1 MQGTMGSIVDRM
13 IRAARLD
20 PSLYEE
26 VEADTTATGQAAIV
40 VVASSLAAGVGSM
53 LGVGVGGLLLATTS
67 ALLGWVVWAVL
78 IYVVGVKVLPE
89 PATKSDIG
97 EMLRVLG
104 FASAPGIIRVLGV
117 VHALSGITMLIA
129 SVWMIAAMVIAVRQA
144 LDYRSTG
151 RAVAVCLIG
160 FAVQLIVA
168 MILLAPMVAA
178 S

>member
-20 PSLYEE
+20 ASLYEE

-104 FASAPGIIRVLGV
+104 FASAPGIIRVLGI

>member
-1 MQGTMGSIVDRM
+1 MGSIVDRM

-20 PSLYEE
+20 ASLYEE
-26 VEADTTATGQAAIV
+26 VEADTTAMGQAAV
-40 VVASSLAAGVGSM
+40 VVVVSSLAAGVGSM
-53 LGVGVGGLLLATTS
+53 FGMGLGGLVLATAS

-78 IYVVGVKVLPE
+78 IYVVGVKILPE
-89 PATKSDIG
+89 PTTKSDVG

-104 FASAPGIIRVLGV
+104 FASTPGILRVLGV
-117 VHALSGITMLIA
+117 VHALSGITTLIA

-144 LDYRSTG
+144 LDYNSTG

-160 FAVQLIVA
+160 FAVQLLIA

>member
-20 PSLYEE
+20 ASLYEE

>member
-1 MQGTMGSIVDRM
+1 MGSIVERM

-26 VEADTTATGQAAIV
+26 VESDSTATGQAALV
-40 VVASSLAAGVGSM
+40 VVVSSLAAGFGSF
-53 LGVGVGGLLLATTS
+53 GVGLGGLLLATTS

-78 IYVVGVKVLPE
+78 IYVVGVKLLPE

-104 FASAPGIIRVLGV
+104 FASAPGIIRALGV
-117 VHALSGITMLIA
+117 VHALSGITMLVS
-129 SVWMIAAMVIAVRQA
+129 SVWMIAAMVVAVRQA
-144 LDYRSTG
+144 LDYQSTA
-151 RAVAVCLIG
+151 RAVAVCLLG
-160 FAVQLIVA
+160 FAVQFIVA

>member
-1 MQGTMGSIVDRM
+1 MGSIVERV

-26 VEADTTATGQAAIV
+26 VESDSTATGQAALV
-40 VVASSLAAGVGSM
+40 VVVSSLAAGFGSF
-53 LGVGVGGLLLATTS
+53 GVGLGGLLLATTS

-78 IYVVGVKVLPE
+78 IYVVGVKLLPE

-104 FASAPGIIRVLGV
+104 FASAPGIIRALGV
-117 VHALSGITMLIA
+117 VHALSGITMLVS
-129 SVWMIAAMVIAVRQA
+129 SVWMIAAMVVAVRQA
-144 LDYRSTG
+144 LDYQSTA
-151 RAVAVCLIG
+151 RAVAVCLLG
-160 FAVQLIVA
+160 FAVQFIVA

>member
-1 MQGTMGSIVDRM
+1 MASIVDRA

-20 PSLYEE
+20 PTLYEE
-26 VEADTTATGQAAIV
+26 VEADSTATAQAAIV

-53 LGVGVGGLLLATTS
+53 FGMGVGGLLLATTS

-104 FASAPGIIRVLGV
+104 FASAPGILRALGV
-117 VHALSGITMLIA
+117 IHALSGITMLVS
-129 SVWMIAAMVIAVRQA
+129 SVWMIAAMVVAVRQA
-144 LDYRSTG
+144 LDYESTA
-151 RAVAVCLIG
+151 RAVAVCLLG
-160 FAVQLIVA
+160 FAVQFVIA
-168 MILLAPMVAA
+168 MVLLAPMVAA

>member
-1 MQGTMGSIVDRM
+1 MGSIFDRM

-20 PSLYEE
+20 ASLYEE

-53 LGVGVGGLLLATTS
+53 SGMGIGGLLLATTT

-89 PATKSDIG
+89 PTTKSDVG

-104 FASAPGIIRVLGV
+104 FASAPGILRVLGV
-117 VHALSGITMLIA
+117 VKALSGITTLIA

-144 LDYRSTG
+144 LDYTSTG